1 MQNQTYFIAFHLA
14 NSAYHRWN
22 DSSSLEIQ
30 PRYLL
35 SSTLITELDFW
46 IGKSMHNWPV
56 FLWRGEV
63 GKFDIIRNCINICRH
78 DLIGEESWLSWR
90 VLAYPCAVFTFNP
103 ASKLKWSS
111 KDNQRIFVQICL
123 CPGDQR
129 NSLSI

>member
-46 IGKSMHNWPV
+46 IGKSMQ
-56 FLWRGEV
+56 
-63 GKFDIIRNCINICRH
+63 
-78 DLIGEESWLSWR
+78 LIGKCFYGEGKSVNLILS
-90 VLAYPCAVFTFNP
+90 VIV
-103 ASKLKWSS
+103 
-111 KDNQRIFVQICL
+111 
-123 CPGDQR
+123 
-129 NSLSI
+129 